1 MMRNFLEPLVS
12 RLAAGGQ
19 RVSEI
24 VGRVVYAIPLWRLR
38 FNKSVDQTV
47 TDYQFNDNLR
57 RGKAAGFKFGGLF
70 VQPLCQIVVSHLIG
84 TGVVPKLVEE
94 TKPEDTTSPLAYT
107 DDLLQ
112 RFFKR
117 IHGLLL
123 VMLEDLFGLGDQYVI
138 VNADGSLSV
147 PSPDTVQVEYDPLDY
162 RKPTKY
168 IITTR
173 LDKATI
179 TDEYRL
185 DGRTVRI
192 RYGGSQPL
200 LGSPFGAPPAQA
212 DEVFEYANLIG
223 RIPVVHFAN
232 DRSANETNG
241 RPLWEGLLRL
251 FSRYDDL
258 LEKSLDGVEISGFPI
273 PVFEGME
280 QIQETIN
287 ANSSAQTE
295 SYTDV
300 QGNAEERE
308 VINFDRNPTVFVGKG
323 GQFNF
328 KAPPVGFSG
337 DVRDM
342 LKSLFL
348 LMLDFTRVPEA
359 LWGGAIASSKA
370 SAEVQMPPFYTYIEG
385 RRVRLEGEGSDDL
398 LGAEAQGGLHEL
410 VDIWLRTRQLVDPR
424 VVIAPV
430 TFQWPELSEQNEE
443 LRLKWVQFLKKNGSM
458 TPETALA
465 LSDLVDDPKAEIE
478 KVEAQAQ
485 EASEDDFQR
494 QMDAALAEASANV
507 DREPPGDA
515 DE

>member
-12 RLAAGGQ
+12 RLSAGSQ

-70 VQPLCQIVVSHLIG
+70 IQPLCQIVVSHLIG
-84 TGVVPKLVEE
+84 TGVIPQLAEATE
-94 TKPEDTTSPLAYT
+94 ADDETSPLAYT
-107 DDLLQ
+107 NDLLQ
-112 RFFKR
+112 RFFRR

-123 VMLEDLFGLGDQYVI
+123 VMFEDLFGLGDQYVI
-138 VNADGSLSV
+138 VNADGSLSI
-147 PSPDTVQVEYDPLDY
+147 PSPDTVEVEYDPLDY
-162 RKPTKY
+162 RKPIKY
-168 IITTR
+168 TITTR
-173 LDKATI
+173 LEKATI
-179 TDEYRL
+179 TDEYRV
-185 DGRTVRI
+185 DGRTVTI
-192 RYGGSQPL
+192 RYGSPYRETPTQPD
-200 LGSPFGAPPAQA
+200 Q
-212 DEVFEYANLIG
+212 VFQYANLIG
-223 RIPVVHFAN
+223 RIPIVHFAN
-232 DRSANETNG
+232 DRSANETHG
-241 RPLWEGLLRL
+241 RPIWEGLLRL

-258 LEKSLDGVEISGFPI
+258 LEKSLDGVEIAGFPI

-280 QIQETIN
+280 NINETITAN
-287 ANSSAQTE
+287 AAAQTE
-295 SYTDV
+295 PYTDI

-308 VINFDRNPTVFVGKG
+308 VINFDRNPTVFIGKG

-328 KAPPVGFSG
+328 KGPQSGFSG

-348 LMLDFTRVPEA
+348 LMLDYTRVPEA

-385 RRVRLEGEGSDDL
+385 RRVRLEGEGSDDV
-398 LGAEAQGGLHEL
+398 LGTEAEGGLHEL
-410 VDIWLRTRQLVDPR
+410 VDIWLRTRQLTDTR
-424 VVIAPV
+424 VIVGPV
-430 TFQWPELSEQNEE
+430 VFQWPELSEENEE
-443 LRLKWVQFLKKNGSM
+443 LRLKWVEFLKRESCM
-458 TPETALA
+458 TGETALM
-465 LSDLVDDPKAEIE
+465 LSDLVDDPEAEYEKAKEE
-478 KVEAQAQ
+478 KEAA
-485 EASEDDFQR
+485 AEDDFQR

-507 DREPPGDA
+507 SRKPPGGAYD